1 MGEIDLCGE
10 SGRALPS
17 LKWLGECQAKFPSE
31 MLGMAQ
37 TQRAA
42 MFLWEQGSLGCT
54 GIDAVSLWDPL
65 SWVPKVALGCL
76 CSSPTQLSSQD
87 SSESSPKLMA
97 LLMFLWGL
105 FLGLV
110 PPILCPVGWNPA
122 LSPPVPVSC
131 LPWLCRGCGTRAGAS
146 LSSQNLEMQ
155 SSGRSHCHL
164 RQNYFHRRK
173 KILWEK

>member
-1 MGEIDLCGE
+1 MSLLTQEKWGDEKKNYMGKMGEIDLCGE

-65 SWVPKVALGCL
+65 S
-76 CSSPTQLSSQD
+76 
-87 SSESSPKLMA
+87 
-97 LLMFLWGL
+97 
-105 FLGLV
+105 
-110 PPILCPVGWNPA
+110 
-122 LSPPVPVSC
+122 
-131 LPWLCRGCGTRAGAS
+131 
-146 LSSQNLEMQ
+146 
-155 SSGRSHCHL
+155 
-164 RQNYFHRRK
+164 
-173 KILWEK
+173 